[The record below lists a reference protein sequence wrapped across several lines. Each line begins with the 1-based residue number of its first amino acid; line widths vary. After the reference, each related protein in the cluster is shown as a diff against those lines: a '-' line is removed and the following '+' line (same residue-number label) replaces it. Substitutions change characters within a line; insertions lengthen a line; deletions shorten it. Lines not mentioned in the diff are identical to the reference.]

1 MHFNSLQEYLRYHN
15 SAYTP
20 VEPEKYVE
28 PVPAEEPKQEAP
40 EEEKPRA
47 RRGRKA

>member
-1 MHFNSLQEYLRYHN
+1 MHFKDNQEYLRYIT
-15 SAYTP
+15 SGVQP

-28 PVPAEEPKQEAP
+28 PVKEDAPTEES
-40 EEEKPRA
+40 EEKPRV